1 MAADPA
7 LPPTLL
13 GWMVRGE
20 WRANPVRTLVAV
32 LAIAVGVALGFA
44 VHLVNRSALAE
55 FDMAVR
61 TVSGSADIRIEA
73 VTPTGFDE
81 ALYPRIARLPGLA
94 AVSPVIEIAARTT
107 AGDPLTV
114 IGLDPLRAA
123 RVTPALAAAAGP
135 GSGMG
140 FGSGAGRGVEDAV
153 WLSAATGWRAE
164 PGAGSGTFEIREGGR
179 RIVLPVAGGLPGVEA
194 GRRIAVAD
202 IAAVQQRFDRVGR
215 LTRLDVMLAPGVRPD
230 TAAREILAVL
240 PPDARLVTPEAET
253 RRTSDL
259 SRAYRVNLGMLAMVA
274 LMTGGFLVFS
284 AQSLSIARRRP
295 AFALL
300 RVLGLQRRGLFLQ
313 VLAEGASLG
322 VLGAALGLAAGIGLA
337 WGVLGLLG
345 GDLGGG
351 YFSGSRPVLE
361 ISPAWAALHAGL
373 GMAVAIAGSLLPALE
388 AAGAPPAEALKA
400 AGRSGDPERRPP
412 LAPALVLGSVGLA
425 AAFAPPVAGLPLFGY
440 AAIALILAAG
450 VAAMPWL
457 ARMMIAPLARM
468 KAPVPFRLAA
478 ARLAGAPDQ
487 AAVALC
493 GLVASAGLMAAM
505 GLMVSSF
512 RGSVDDW
519 LVAILPADIYL
530 RVAAAETSGLDPGLQ
545 AALAALPG
553 VTGMESRRSLT
564 LKLAPERPAVTLLAI
579 PVTPGTSVPDL
590 PWRRAPTT
598 VGPGETP
605 VWISEPLSRLY
616 HLAPGDTLDLP
627 LAGRSEPLRVAG
639 VWRDYGRQFG
649 ALALRRS
656 DYVRLT
662 GDAGAN
668 EAALTLAPD
677 ADRAEVLAQVRRAL
691 PPDLAAQTEIAPA
704 GEIRRSALQIFDRS
718 FAVTYALEAVAV
730 LVGVAGVAATVSA
743 QTLARRREFGML
755 RHVGAG
761 RGQILAMLALEGAF
775 LGAVGAVAGLALGA
789 AMGQVLIQVVNPQSF
804 NWTMDTRW
812 PWGLLG
818 GLTLAL
824 TLASALTALLAGR
837 SALSADAVRAVRED
851 W

>member
-1 MAADPA
+1 
-7 LPPTLL
+7 
-13 GWMVRGE
+13 
-20 WRANPVRTLVAV
+20 
-32 LAIAVGVALGFA
+32 
-44 VHLVNRSALAE
+44 
-55 FDMAVR
+55 
-61 TVSGSADIRIEA
+61 
-73 VTPTGFDE
+73 
-81 ALYPRIARLPGLA
+81 
-94 AVSPVIEIAARTT
+94 
-107 AGDPLTV
+107 
-114 IGLDPLRAA
+114 
-123 RVTPALAAAAGP
+123 
-135 GSGMG
+135 
-140 FGSGAGRGVEDAV
+140 VEDAV
-153 WLSAATGWRAE
+153 WLSPATEWRAE
-164 PGAGSGTFEIREGGR
+164 PGAGSATFEIREGGR
-179 RIVLPVAGGLPGVEA
+179 RLVFPVAGGLPGVEA

-202 IAAVQQRFDRVGR
+202 IAAVQQKFERVGR
-215 LTRLDVMLAPGVRPD
+215 LTRLDVMLAPGLGPD
-230 TAAREILAVL
+230 TAARAILAVL

-274 LMTGGFLVFS
+274 LLTGGFLVFS

-322 VLGAALGLAAGIGLA
+322 VLGAALGLAAGAGLA

-351 YFSGSRPVLE
+351 YFSGSQPVLE
-361 ISPAWAALHAGL
+361 ISPAWAAFHAGL
-373 GMAVAIAGSLLPALE
+373 GLAVAIAGSLFPALE

-412 LAPALVLGSVGLA
+412 LVPALVLGSVGLA
-425 AAFAPPVAGLPLFGY
+425 AAFAPPVAGLPLFGF
-440 AAIALILAAG
+440 
-450 VAAMPWL
+450 AAMPWL
-457 ARMMIAPLARM
+457 ARVMIAPLARM
-468 KAPVPFRLAA
+468 KAPVPVRLAA

-512 RGSVDDW
+512 RGSVDEW

-579 PVTPGTSVPDL
+579 PVPPGTRVPDL
-590 PWRRAPTT
+590 PGRRAPTT

-616 HLAPGDTLDLP
+616 QLAPGDKLDLP
-627 LAGRSEPLRVAG
+627 LAGRSVPLRVAG

-649 ALALRRS
+649 ALAVQRS

-662 GDAGAN
+662 GDTGAN
-668 EAALTLAPD
+668 EAALTLSPD
-677 ADRAEVLAQVRRAL
+677 ADRTEVLAQVRGAL

-704 GEIRRSALQIFDRS
+704 GEIRQAALKIFDRS

>member
-1 MAADPA
+1 
-7 LPPTLL
+7 
-13 GWMVRGE
+13 
-20 WRANPVRTLVAV
+20 
-32 LAIAVGVALGFA
+32 
-44 VHLVNRSALAE
+44 
-55 FDMAVR
+55 
-61 TVSGSADIRIEA
+61 
-73 VTPTGFDE
+73 
-81 ALYPRIARLPGLA
+81 
-94 AVSPVIEIAARTT
+94 
-107 AGDPLTV
+107 
-114 IGLDPLRAA
+114 
-123 RVTPALAAAAGP
+123 
-135 GSGMG
+135 
-140 FGSGAGRGVEDAV
+140 
-153 WLSAATGWRAE
+153 
-164 PGAGSGTFEIREGGR
+164 
-179 RIVLPVAGGLPGVEA
+179 
-194 GRRIAVAD
+194 
-202 IAAVQQRFDRVGR
+202 
-215 LTRLDVMLAPGVRPD
+215 
-230 TAAREILAVL
+230 
-240 PPDARLVTPEAET
+240 
-253 RRTSDL
+253 
-259 SRAYRVNLGMLAMVA
+259 
-274 LMTGGFLVFS
+274 
-284 AQSLSIARRRP
+284 
-295 AFALL
+295 
-300 RVLGLQRRGLFLQ
+300 
-313 VLAEGASLG
+313 
-322 VLGAALGLAAGIGLA
+322 
-337 WGVLGLLG
+337 
-345 GDLGGG
+345 
-351 YFSGSRPVLE
+351 
-361 ISPAWAALHAGL
+361 
-373 GMAVAIAGSLLPALE
+373 
-388 AAGAPPAEALKA
+388 
-400 AGRSGDPERRPP
+400 
-412 LAPALVLGSVGLA
+412 
-425 AAFAPPVAGLPLFGY
+425 
-440 AAIALILAAG
+440 
-450 VAAMPWL
+450 
-457 ARMMIAPLARM
+457 MIAPLARM
-468 KAPVPFRLAA
+468 KAPVPVRLAA

-512 RGSVDDW
+512 RGSVDEW

-530 RVAAAETSGLDPGLQ
+530 RIATAETSGLDPGLQ

-579 PVTPGTSVPDL
+579 PVPPGTSVPDL

-627 LAGRSEPLRVAG
+627 LAGRSVPLRVAG

-649 ALALRRS
+649 TLALQRS

-662 GDAGAN
+662 GDTGAN
-668 EAALTLAPD
+668 EAALTLSPD
-677 ADRAEVLAQVRRAL
+677 ADRAEVLARVRGAL

-704 GEIRRSALQIFDRS
+704 GEIRQAALKIFDRS

-775 LGAVGAVAGLALGA
+775 LGAIGAVAGLALGA